1 MYAECEPGPAHALAG
16 IWTHRPLS
24 SGHMSALLEQLARDV
39 NASERTLR
47 RAAAMGTIRAHRP
60 TVYTLDVPEH
70 EQRYLRSHWPTLAA
84 LRSALRTEPSI
95 QCAVLFGSAARG
107 EDTPTSDLDV
117 LVWMIEPPAAKRH
130 ALARRLS
137 ARTGRD
143 VQLTDVRDAHTH
155 PGLLLT
161 VLRDGRVLVDRRGRW
176 AELTAQQHTLRRR
189 SRAYRQRLATEADEA
204 RDFFAQTHGTE

>member
-1 MYAECEPGPAHALAG
+1 
-16 IWTHRPLS
+16 
-24 SGHMSALLEQLARDV
+24 
-39 NASERTLR
+39 
-47 RAAAMGTIRAHRP
+47 
-60 TVYTLDVPEH
+60 
-70 EQRYLRSHWPTLAA
+70 
-84 LRSALRTEPSI
+84 
-95 QCAVLFGSAARG
+95 
-107 EDTPTSDLDV
+107 
-117 LVWMIEPPAAKRH
+117 MIEPPAAKRH

-176 AELTAQQHTLRRR
+176 AELAAAQDTLRRR

-204 RDFFAQTHGTE
+204 RAFFAQTDGTE